1 MKKSLLPIFFPMYC
15 RGYREWTGEEEAGD
29 GSLSPPSVS
38 PPSPVSS
45 FNKYCHA
52 DRPHGTLEKTAD
64 RPDADV
70 HRQFF

>member
-38 PPSPVSS
+38 PPSPSYYV
-45 FNKYCHA
+45 
-52 DRPHGTLEKTAD
+52 KTRALIHKVL
-64 RPDADV
+64 RHLTIPLYLSK
-70 HRQFF
+70 QS